1 MLLGVYMCASRE
13 LSSLEKLVI
22 PKRITKSVINVET
35 LITCIFRIITSFT
48 IRAENH
54 VLDNSYSSNIVTLWP
69 FPFVSQP
76 SLRQIARMNGRVR
89 LRIQTLL
96 KRTVINYAVVIC
108 LAMATQFLLNLLTFI
123 GLCSAFIT
131 VIVHYVCAI
140 AALNYD
146 AYIRSRVVAG
156 FDLSPALT
164 VDDGRLRIAM
174 RTRERGKKKQRE
186 RL

>member
-1 MLLGVYMCASRE
+1 MVASGYVLL
-13 LSSLEKLVI
+13 
-22 PKRITKSVINVET
+22 
-35 LITCIFRIITSFT
+35 
-48 IRAENH
+48 
-54 VLDNSYSSNIVTLWP
+54 
-69 FPFVSQP
+69 
-76 SLRQIARMNGRVR
+76 
-89 LRIQTLL
+89 TLL

-108 LAMATQFLLNLLTFI
+108 LAIAMQFLLTFI

-146 AYIRSRVVAG
+146 AYIRSGVVAG

-174 RTRERGKKKQRE
+174 LGKGKKKEKERE
-186 RL
+186 IYVYIY

>member
-1 MLLGVYMCASRE
+1 
-13 LSSLEKLVI
+13 
-22 PKRITKSVINVET
+22 
-35 LITCIFRIITSFT
+35 
-48 IRAENH
+48 
-54 VLDNSYSSNIVTLWP
+54 
-69 FPFVSQP
+69 
-76 SLRQIARMNGRVR
+76 MNGRVR
-89 LRIQTLL
+89 LRIPTLL

-131 VIVHYVCAI
+131 VIIHYVCAI

-146 AYIRSRVVAG
+146 AYIRSGVVAG

-174 RTRERGKKKQRE
+174 RTRERKKKE
-186 RL
+186 RD